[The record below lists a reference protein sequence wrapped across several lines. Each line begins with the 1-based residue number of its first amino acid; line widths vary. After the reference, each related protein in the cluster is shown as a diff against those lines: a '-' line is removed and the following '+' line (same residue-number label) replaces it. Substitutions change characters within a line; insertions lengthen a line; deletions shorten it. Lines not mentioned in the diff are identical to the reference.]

1 MAMGVVL
8 PSPERSATTPDDDG
22 QPPARRRAPT
32 LRRVASGLVSVAV
45 VVAVFAYFLPEFTSL
60 SAVWDSIADMST
72 GEMAVLSVAA
82 LWNLSTYAFLVVAT
96 TPGLTYRQAVVVT
109 ESTTAVSNTLPGGVA
124 IGLALAY
131 SMYSSWGFSKS
142 RSSVSLLV
150 AGIWNN
156 FVKLGMPIVAVAL
169 LAPHYGASAT
179 RIVLA
184 VVGVAALVGCIT
196 VFVLTLRSE
205 TFAERFGE
213 ALGRIASMVLRHLHR
228 PPVAGWG
235 RALCTFRR
243 RTVGLVR
250 RRWRSITATAVV
262 SHLSL
267 FAVLLVALRAVGV
280 GADDVSWVEALAV
293 FAFARLVTAIPVTP
307 AGVGIVEVALIVGL
321 SAAGGARAEV
331 AAAVLVFRALTYVL
345 PIPLGAGTYVFWRRN
360 RSWRRAPGT
369 APRPAGLEL
378 EPAGGGTR

>member
-1 MAMGVVL
+1 
-8 PSPERSATTPDDDG
+8 
-22 QPPARRRAPT
+22 
-32 LRRVASGLVSVAV
+32 V

-60 SAVWDSIADMST
+60 SAVWDSISDMSA
-72 GEMAVLSVAA
+72 GAMAALSVAA

-109 ESTTAVSNTLPGGVA
+109 ESTTAVANTLPGGVA

-156 FVKLGMPIVAVAL
+156 FVKLGMPIVAVVL
-169 LAPHYGASAT
+169 LAPRHGASAT

-184 VVGVAALVGCIT
+184 LVGVAALGGC
-196 VFVLTLRSE
+196 VALFVLTLHSE
-205 TFAERFGE
+205 AFADRFGE
-213 ALGRIASMVLRHLHR
+213 ALGRIATTALRRVHR
-228 PPVAGWG
+228 PAVSGWG

-243 RTVGLVR
+243 RTVGLIH
-250 RRWRSITATAVV
+250 RRWRSITAAAVV

-280 GADDVSWVEALAV
+280 PASDVSWVEALAV

-321 SAAGGARAEV
+321 SAAGGPRAEV

-345 PIPLGAGTYVFWRRN
+345 PIPLGAGTYAFWRRN

-378 EPAGGGTR
+378 EPAGGGSR